1 MGKKKSKRI
10 EIGVPGSPA
19 EIKSSSGPGGPGLT
33 HSPFASLRGTLGEVP
48 EAPGDRSQESGA
60 SAAPIDTKPSSLGGT
75 VVVRHER
82 KGHGGKTVTVADLS
96 RAGGSAA
103 QDLDQVAKALRKALG
118 AGARAGD
125 QCVTVQGDQVERVA
139 AFFGDSYGVNVTLGT
154 R

>member
-1 MGKKKSKRI
+1 MAKKKSKRI
-10 EIGVPGSPA
+10 EIGVTGSPGGPA
-19 EIKSSSGPGGPGLT
+19 SKSDPNGPGLT
-33 HSPFASLRGTLGEVP
+33 HSPFASLRGSLGEVP
-48 EAPGDRSQESGA
+48 EAAAEKA
-60 SAAPIDTKPSSLGGT
+60 SSTNAETPAKPISLGGT

-96 RAGGSAA
+96 RADWPVGHGL
-103 QDLDQVAKALRKALG
+103 DLVAKALRKALG

-139 AFFGDSYGVNVTLGT
+139 AFFKESYGANVTLGT